1 MQIRKNPNNNS
12 DEEMLE
18 TRPRRHRRQIKLRD
32 EDEISNESYKSPR
45 KRKQMSV
52 DYSDTEKTPEK
63 RSKSDLKFGN
73 EEYYSR
79 FDSSNK
85 K

>member
-1 MQIRKNPNNNS
+1 MQPRKNPNNNS

-18 TRPRRHRRQIKLRD
+18 TRPRRHKKQIKIRD

-63 RSKSDLKFGN
+63 RIKSDLKFGN

>member
-1 MQIRKNPNNNS
+1 MQIRKNTNNNS

-18 TRPRRHRRQIKLRD
+18 TRPRKHRKQIKHKD
-32 EDEISNESYKSPR
+32 EDEVSNESLKSPK

-63 RSKSDLKFGN
+63 
-73 EEYYSR
+73 
-79 FDSSNK
+79 
-85 K
+85 